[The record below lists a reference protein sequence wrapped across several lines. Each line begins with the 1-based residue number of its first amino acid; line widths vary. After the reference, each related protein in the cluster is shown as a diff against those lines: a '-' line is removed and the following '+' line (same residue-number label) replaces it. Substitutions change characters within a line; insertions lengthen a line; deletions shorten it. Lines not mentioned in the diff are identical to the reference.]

1 MKRQSDPVNRP
12 GRFVE
17 QQVIAGVT
25 LALWC
30 RPLGR
35 GGDAVW
41 TAVLEP
47 TGPKPQAFT
56 RATQAGAIAAA
67 LAAKEELPPCPNARA
82 GPMPSS
88 RN

>member
-1 MKRQSDPVNRP
+1 MKRQANRVNQP
-12 GRFVE
+12 GRFVTE
-17 QQVIAGVT
+17 QVITGVT

-47 TGPKPQAFT
+47 AGPQPQAFT
-56 RATQAGAIAAA
+56 RATQQGAIAAA
-67 LAAKEELPPCPNARA
+67 LAAKEQLPWLRNAKA
-82 GPMPSS
+82 GPTLSS
-88 RN
+88 RS

>member
-1 MKRQSDPVNRP
+1 MKRQADPVNRP

-41 TAVLEP
+41 TAILEP
-47 TGPKPQAFT
+47 TGPQPQAFT
-56 RATQAGAIAAA
+56 RATQQGAIAAA
-67 LAAKEELPPCPNARA
+67 LAAKEQQSWLKNAKA
-82 GPMPSS
+82 APTPSS
-88 RN
+88 RS

>member
-1 MKRQSDPVNRP
+1 MKRPADPINRP

-41 TAVLEP
+41 TAVLDLP
-47 TGPKPQAFT
+47 APSPKPSPAPRKQA
-56 RATQAGAIAAA
+56 
-67 LAAKEELPPCPNARA
+67 
-82 GPMPSS
+82 PSPRPWPQRS
-88 RN
+88 SCSHA